1 MLKVHPA
8 GVIWVSNSSE
18 ILPVDSKNGSE
29 GQKFKKNKKIHR
41 AEHSGIQKLTVK
53 TYFHTLGG
61 D

>member
-41 AEHSGIQKLTVK
+41 AEHSVDPE
-53 TYFHTLGG
+53 TYCKDLFSHTRW
-61 D
+61 